1 MSERTYADLLVDL
14 DKLRGTQ
21 VALTD
26 RLRRILTAMAMSE
39 EVAAGL
45 HQRLDALD
53 DPPNGHRHS
62 ATVAVQAADNYRQFL
77 SSLADR
83 GDDL

>member
-1 MSERTYADLLVDL
+1 MGQRTYGELLVDL

-26 RLRRILTAMAMSE
+26 RLRRVLTAMAMSE
-39 EVAAGL
+39 EVAADL

-53 DPPNGHRHS
+53 DPPNGHRRS
-62 ATVAVQAADNYRQFL
+62 AAVAVEAAHTYRQFL
-77 SSLADR
+77 LSLADR
-83 GDDL
+83 RDDL